1 MLSAGELITGLVLP
15 PHKRRFTVL
24 RKMLPNQ
31 KRMTGVLVAV
41 LLLFLPQMAAAH
53 CDALDGPVINE
64 ARTALER
71 GDVTPVLK
79 WVLPEHEDE
88 IRQSFAHTLQVREL
102 GDQARELAD
111 RYFFETLVRVHRAG
125 EGAPYT
131 GLKPAGMIEAPILK
145 ADKALEK
152 GSVDELADAIS
163 AHVGKEM
170 RERFAHALALQERAD
185 QSVAAGR
192 EFVQAYVHYVHFV
205 EGIVS
210 VVHGD
215 HAH

>member
-1 MLSAGELITGLVLP
+1 
-15 PHKRRFTVL
+15 VL
-24 RKMLPNQ
+24 RKMVSNS
-31 KRMTGVLVAV
+31 KRMMGILVAV
-41 LLLFLPQMAAAH
+41 LVLLPHMAAAH
-53 CDALDGPVINE
+53 CDALDGPVISE

-111 RYFFETLVRVHRAG
+111 RHFFETLVRVHRAG

-145 ADKALEK
+145 ADQALEK
-152 GSVDELADAIS
+152 GSVDELAQKKGHFHSSMKWPFFCRRSGFTGMS
-163 AHVGKEM
+163 AAKFCRIKLET
-170 RERFAHALALQERAD
+170 RIKDR
-185 QSVAAGR
+185 QSL
-192 EFVQAYVHYVHFV
+192 
-205 EGIVS
+205 S
-210 VVHGD
+210 
-215 HAH
+215 